1 MVKRLK
7 GKTKTTKMKF
17 EIIVQDIFD
26 NLKFDTTLT
35 PTDNKQVLGFINDFE
50 NGSWRFDKFQNFI
63 WDNIKETALSHG
75 ERKALIDKGEG
86 SVLSES
92 AKNLRLIETTNGRGS
107 EIGEIALYGIM
118 KNHYK
123 ALPIVPKI
131 FYKQNKKDE
140 AKGADSIHIVVESE
154 DSFSLWFGESKFYNS
169 IENARLDEIVKSVK
183 DSISLDKLKKENSI
197 ITNLSD
203 INDFE
208 EISNELKMKIKSS
221 LAQDESIDKIKPI
234 LNVPILLL
242 YECEETKK
250 QTSLSD
256 EYKNKII
263 EIHKDR
269 ATAYF
274 AKQIEQCKEVHLYE
288 KINFHIILFP
298 IADKEKIVDTF
309 ILKAKAHRA

>member
-1 MVKRLK
+1 
-7 GKTKTTKMKF
+7 MKF
-17 EIIVQDIFD
+17 EVIVNDIFD
-26 NLKFDTTLT
+26 NLKSDTSLT
-35 PTDNKQVLGFINDFE
+35 PTDNKQILGLLNDFE
-50 NGSWRFDKFQNFI
+50 NGNWRFDKFQNFI
-63 WDNIKETALSHG
+63 WDNIKETALSHR

-86 SVLSES
+86 SVLSEA

-107 EIGEIALYGIM
+107 EIGEIVLYGIM
-118 KNHYK
+118 KKHYS

-154 DSFSLWFGESKFYNS
+154 DTFSLWFGESKFYNS
-169 IENARLDEIVKSVK
+169 IENARLDEIVKSVN

-208 EISNELKMKIKSS
+208 EISNDLKIKIKAS

-250 QTSLSD
+250 QTTLTD
-256 EYKNKII
+256 KYKNKMI

-274 AKQIEQCKEVHLYE
+274 KKQIERCKDVHLYE

-298 IADKEKIVDTF
+298 VADKEKIVDTF
-309 ILKAKAHRA
+309 IIKAKAHRA

>member
-1 MVKRLK
+1 MN
-7 GKTKTTKMKF
+7 F
-17 EIIVQDIFD
+17 EVIVNDIFD
-26 NLKFDTTLT
+26 NLKLDASLS
-35 PTDNKQVLGFINDFE
+35 PTENKRVLGFLNDFE
-50 NGSWRFDKFQNFI
+50 NGRWRFEKFQNFI
-63 WDNIKETALSHG
+63 WDNIKETALSQS

-92 AKNLRLIETTNGRGS
+92 AKKLRLIESTNGRGS
-107 EIGEIALYGIM
+107 EIGEIVLYGIM
-118 KNHYK
+118 RNHYS

-140 AKGADSIHIVVESE
+140 AKGADSIHIVVQSN
-154 DSFSLWFGESKFYNS
+154 DSFSLWFGESKFYKN
-169 IENARLDEIVKSVK
+169 IENTRLDEIVKSVN

-203 INDFE
+203 INDFDK
-208 EISNELKMKIKSS
+208 ISNELKIKIKSS

-242 YECEETKK
+242 YECKETKK
-250 QTSLSD
+250 QTSLTD
-256 EYKNKII
+256 QYKNKII

-269 ATAYF
+269 ATIYF
-274 AKQIEQCKEVHLYE
+274 KKQIDKCKGVHLYE

-298 IADKEKIVDTF
+298 VADKEKIVDTF

>member
-1 MVKRLK
+1 
-7 GKTKTTKMKF
+7 MKF
-17 EIIVQDIFD
+17 EVIVNDIFD
-26 NLKFDTTLT
+26 NLKLDSTLT
-35 PTDNKQVLGFINDFE
+35 PTDNKKVLGLLNDYE

-63 WDNIKETALSHG
+63 WDNIKETALSHS

-86 SVLSES
+86 SLLSDA
-92 AKNLRLIETTNGRGS
+92 AKNLRLIETTNARGS
-107 EIGEIALYGIM
+107 EIAEIALYGIM
-118 KNHYK
+118 KNYYS

-140 AKGADSIHIVVESE
+140 AKGADSVHIVIES
-154 DSFSLWFGESKFYNS
+154 DDKFSLWLGESKFYNS
-169 IENARLDEIVKSVK
+169 IENARLDEIVKSVN

-208 EISNELKMKIKSS
+208 EISKDLREKIKAS

-234 LNVPILLL
+234 LNIPILLL

-250 QTSLSD
+250 GTVLSD
-256 EYKNKII
+256 DYKNKII
-263 EIHKDR
+263 DIHKDR

-274 AKQIEQCKEVHLYE
+274 KKQIEQCKNVHLYE

>member
-1 MVKRLK
+1 
-7 GKTKTTKMKF
+7 MKF
-17 EIIVQDIFD
+17 EIIVNDIFD
-26 NLKFDTTLT
+26 NLKIDTSLT
-35 PTDNKQVLGFINDFE
+35 QTQNKKVLGLINDFE
-50 NGSWRFDKFQNFI
+50 NASWRFDKFQNFI
-63 WDNIKETALSHG
+63 WDNIKETALSQS

-107 EIGEIALYGIM
+107 EIGEIVLYGIM
-118 KNHYK
+118 RKYYK

-140 AKGADSIHIVVESE
+140 AKGADSIHIVVKSD

-169 IENARLDEIVKSVK
+169 IENARLDEIVKSVA

-203 INDFE
+203 INEFE
-208 EISNELKMKIKSS
+208 EISNELKIKIKSS
-221 LAQDESIDKIKPI
+221 LAQDESIDKVKPI
-234 LNVPILLL
+234 LNIPILLL

-250 QTSLSD
+250 QNSLTD
-256 EYKNKII
+256 EYKKNII

-274 AKQIEQCKEVHLYE
+274 KKQIEKCKDIHLYE

-298 IADKEKIVDTF
+298 VADKEKIIDTF

>member
-1 MVKRLK
+1 
-7 GKTKTTKMKF
+7 MKF
-17 EIIVQDIFD
+17 EVIVNDIFD
-26 NLKFDTTLT
+26 NLKLDSTLT
-35 PTDNKQVLGFINDFE
+35 PTENKKVLGLLNDYE

-63 WDNIKETALSHG
+63 WDNIKETALSRS

-86 SVLSES
+86 SLLSEA
-92 AKNLRLIETTNGRGS
+92 AKNLRLIETTNARGS
-107 EIGEIALYGIM
+107 EVAEIALYGIM
-118 KNHYK
+118 KNHYS

-140 AKGADSIHIVVESE
+140 AKGADSVHIVIES
-154 DSFSLWFGESKFYNS
+154 DDKFSLWFGESKFYNG
-169 IENARLDEIVKSVK
+169 IENARLDGIVKSVN
-183 DSISLDKLKKENSI
+183 DSINLDKLKKENSI

-208 EISNELKMKIKSS
+208 EISKDLREKIKAS

-234 LNVPILLL
+234 LNIPILLL

-250 QTSLSD
+250 ETALTD
-256 EYKNKII
+256 DYKKKII
-263 EIHKDR
+263 NIHKDR

-274 AKQIEQCKEVHLYE
+274 KKQIEQCKNIHLYE

-298 IADKEKIVDTF
+298 VADKERIVEIF
-309 ILKAKAHRA
+309 ILKANAHRA